1 MGKYWSAMARDAG
14 LVLGLDIGSSQID
27 AVIADVGHAN
37 EIIVRGV
44 GRSLSNGLDKGKVVA
59 QSELVAS
66 IDRALKR
73 AEREVG
79 IRARNVVISVPQYEM
94 YFGYSS
100 GLSIPRA
107 AGGRISDDD
116 KALAIHKSKK
126 MIKSTDQLIL
136 HALPVEYLID
146 GAPVEDPLG
155 KVGPSLEVTTHF
167 VLANL
172 HNVNA
177 LLQVMHQLQLHVAGI
192 VYAPI
197 AGAQMFL
204 STTERREG
212 GVLIDIGARYTSVS
226 FFKRDILQSTFV
238 VPVGGDMISM
248 DLAQCLSV
256 TLPEADRVK
265 IKYGSVDLDH
275 VAYRDKFEMSSLER
289 GRIEIKRQY
298 MCKIIHSRVEELFR
312 IIKRRAGIG
321 PEFPYDIVVSGG
333 TSQINGIAALASRVL
348 GHNVRVGPPG
358 KDPAHQVHSRYGTAL
373 GLVSYGL
380 KTGAIVPYETPP
392 GFLARLN
399 RKLGRWF

>member
-1 MGKYWSAMARDAG
+1 MVRDAG

-44 GRSLSNGLDKGKVVA
+44 GRSMSNGMARGKIVA
-59 QSELVAS
+59 QSELIAS

-73 AEREVG
+73 AEREIG
-79 IRARNVVISVPQYEM
+79 IRPRNVVITVPQYEVH
-94 YFGYSS
+94 FGYSS

-107 AGGRISDDD
+107 AGGRITEDD
-116 KALAIHKSKK
+116 KVLAIHKAKK
-126 MIKSTDQLIL
+126 MIKATDQLIL
-136 HALPVEYLID
+136 HAVPVEYLID
-146 GAPVEDPLG
+146 GRPVEDPLG
-155 KVGPSLEVTTHF
+155 KIGPSLEVTTHF

-172 HNVNA
+172 SNVNA
-177 LLQVMHQLQLHVAGI
+177 LLQVTQQLQLHVAGM

-204 STTERREG
+204 SNTERKEG
-212 GVLIDIGARYTSVS
+212 GVLIDIGARHTSVS
-226 FFKRDILQSTFV
+226 FFKRDLLQSTFLI
-238 VPVGGDMISM
+238 PVGGDMITG

-256 TLPEADRVK
+256 TPPEAERVK
-265 IKYGSVDLDH
+265 IKYGSVDLEQ

-289 GRIEIKRQY
+289 GRVEIKRQY
-298 MCKIIHSRVEELFR
+298 MCKIIHARVEELFR
-312 IIKRRAGIG
+312 IISKRAGIG

-333 TSQINGIAALASRVL
+333 TSQLNGIAALASRVL
-348 GHNVRVGPPG
+348 GHTVRVGPPG
-358 KDPAHQVHSRYGTAL
+358 KDPAHLVHSRYGTAL

-392 GFLARLN
+392 GFFERLN
-399 RKLGRWF
+399 RKLSRWF